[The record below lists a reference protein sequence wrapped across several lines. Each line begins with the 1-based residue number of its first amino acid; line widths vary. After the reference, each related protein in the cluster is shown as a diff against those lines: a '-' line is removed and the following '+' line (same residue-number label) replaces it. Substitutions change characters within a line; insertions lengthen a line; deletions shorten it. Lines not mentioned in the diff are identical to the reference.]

1 MYTHGSNRGNN
12 ILISLILKQKS
23 EYYTQ
28 LIMVKQKSEH
38 YTQLIMVKLNII
50 HSFIGIFFIFKLT

>member
-1 MYTHGSNRGNN
+1 MYTHGSNKGNN

-38 YTQLIMVKLNII
+38 YTQLIMVKPK
-50 HSFIGIFFIFKLT
+50 SEYYAVYYDKMKR